1 MDWAHFFHIYQPAD
15 QKPDIL
21 DAVVVTS
28 YRPLLEG
35 FRRHKNIRATLNIT
49 GSLLELFDKY
59 GYHDLIDLL
68 RELGR
73 EGRIEFTGSA
83 KYHSFLPL
91 LPEQE
96 ITRQITIN
104 SESNAFFLGDAF
116 HPRGFFPPEMAYDAK
131 LVPIVESL
139 GFQWIILDEIALS
152 GSGESLNYT
161 KRYQINGS
169 NVGAVFRERR
179 LSNLIVS
186 AIARTP
192 STLLAATVEDRM
204 SGRYAVTAMDGEV
217 FGHHQPG
224 LEKVLFDMFAMPEFR
239 WRTISDLEELYPE
252 VREVTPVTSTWASS
266 LADVERGVQFLSW
279 QDPDNEIH
287 ALQWEFLHLVLKAFH
302 AVPESD
308 SHFAD
313 FRSKMDQALAS
324 DQFWW
329 ASAKPWWSVE
339 MIEQG
344 AHRLLEIARA
354 IPTATPESITT
365 AEQYYQKIISLA
377 FNLQRTGRVGETISE
392 HRKIQQIPFQDRTL
406 GKGGAEE
413 GVYHAFIAMMKDL
426 EHKAAQAGEY
436 EHAILWRD
444 AIHKLEHKH
453 DIYDAVSVI
462 DLLRTQLPHEL
473 VESTIEE
480 YKKKYLHIRGGQ
492 PEKRGE

>member
-21 DAVVVTS
+21 EAVVATS

-35 FRRHKNIRATLNIT
+35 FLRFKNIRATLNIT
-49 GSLLELFDKY
+49 GSLLELFDKHDY
-59 GYHDLIDLL
+59 TDLIDLL

-96 ITRQITIN
+96 ITRQIAIN
-104 SESNAFFLGDAF
+104 SESNKFFLGDAF
-116 HPRGFFPPEMAYDAK
+116 HPRGFFPPEMAYDPK
-131 LVPIVESL
+131 LVPIVEGL

-152 GSGESLNYT
+152 GAGEPLDFT
-161 KRYQINGS
+161 KRYCIKGS
-169 NVGAVFRERR
+169 KLQAVFRERR
-179 LSNLIVS
+179 LSNLIVGS
-186 AIARTP
+186 IARTP
-192 STLLAATVEDRM
+192 ATLLAATQEDREVE
-204 SGRYAVTAMDGEV
+204 RYAVTAMDGEV

-224 LEKVLFDMFAMPEFR
+224 LEKVLFEMFAMPEFR
-239 WRTISDLEELYPE
+239 WRTISDLEQLYPE
-252 VREVTPVTSTWASS
+252 VREIHPVTSTWASS
-266 LADVERGVQFLSW
+266 QLDIDRGVQFLSW

-287 ALQWEFLHLVLKAFH
+287 ALQWEFLHSVLKALH

-308 SHFAD
+308 SHFKD
-313 FRSKMDQALAS
+313 LRVQMDQALAS

-344 AHRLLEIARA
+344 AHRLLEIAKA
-354 IPTATPESITT
+354 IPTASPTSIAF
-365 AEQYYQKIISLA
+365 AEHCYQQIVARA
-377 FNLQRTGRVGETISE
+377 FDWQRTRRVEGTISE

-413 GVYHAFIAMMKDL
+413 GVYHAFVAMMKDL
-426 EHKAAQAGEY
+426 EQKAAGAGEY

-444 AIHKLEHKH
+444 AIHKLEQKH
-453 DIYDAVSVI
+453 DIYDAVSAV
-462 DLLRTQLPHEL
+462 DLLRTKLPHEL
-473 VESTIEE
+473 VEKTIEE